1 MMKTLRFCI
10 AGFILSV
17 RLPEGWDAGALLPS
31 FRPFACNPG
40 KDAPLLFACRVGT
53 SSETCREEVTGSL
66 LEETV
71 NDLGSV
77 RLFFRAGQYEVRLR
91 TRPGGQEHVM
101 QADRTFTQ
109 IRIGISP
116 RDEDAGHVLSS
127 LLRIAYSQAIL
138 YHDALA
144 FHASAVSRN
153 GEAFLFMGRSGT
165 GKSTH
170 SALWLRHLP
179 GTELLNDD
187 NPTIRIQGDTAYAHG
202 TPWSGKTPCY
212 KPQSFPIGG
221 MVRLIQAP
229 ENRFNRQE
237 GADAFVALY
246 PGCSVISQDQ
256 DLRARL
262 YDTLVRLAERVPT
275 GILECRP
282 DSDAAILCCRSLR
295 KIRQPMK
302 QQHGHKT

>member
-17 RLPEGWDAGALLPS
+17 QLPEGWDAGALLPS
-31 FRPFACNPG
+31 FRPFACNPRKG
-40 KDAPLLFACRVGT
+40 TPQLFACTVGT
-53 SSETCREEVTGSL
+53 NSETCREEETGSL

-91 TRPGGQEHVM
+91 TRPDGQDHVM
-101 QADRTFTQ
+101 RADNSFTQ

-138 YHDALA
+138 YHGALA

-229 ENRFNRQE
+229 ENRFHRQE

-282 DSDAAILCCRSLR
+282 DSDAAILCYRSLL

-302 QQHGHKT
+302 QQH

>member
-17 RLPEGWDAGALLPS
+17 QLPEGWDAGALLPS
-31 FRPFACNPG
+31 FRPFACNPRKG
-40 KDAPLLFACRVGT
+40 TPQLFACTVGT
-53 SSETCREEVTGSL
+53 NSETCREEETGSL

-91 TRPGGQEHVM
+91 TRPDGQDHVM
-101 QADRTFTQ
+101 RADNSFTQ

-153 GEAFLFMGRSGT
+153 GEAFLFMGRSVR
-165 GKSTH
+165 GKAPTRLSGYAICPAPNCST
-170 SALWLRHLP
+170 
-179 GTELLNDD
+179 T
-187 NPTIRIQGDTAYAHG
+187 TIRPSASRAIRPTPTEPHG
-202 TPWSGKTPCY
+202 VGRPLAT
-212 KPQSFPIGG
+212 
-221 MVRLIQAP
+221 
-229 ENRFNRQE
+229 NR
-237 GADAFVALY
+237 
-246 PGCSVISQDQ
+246 
-256 DLRARL
+256 
-262 YDTLVRLAERVPT
+262 RVSP
-275 GILECRP
+275 
-282 DSDAAILCCRSLR
+282 SAAWC
-295 KIRQPMK
+295 
-302 QQHGHKT
+302 G